1 MTDNRPAGGA
11 IRLAVCID
19 DIGMHAGVNA
29 AALELGASGRVSA
42 VSCMVDGPAW
52 RPAAADLVGALRG
65 QVDIGLHLD
74 FTEPFPQHGGRRTL
88 RALIVAAYA
97 GRLSPRQVAAEVR
110 RQFDAFE
117 DAAGAPPDFVDG
129 HQHVHQLPI
138 IREALMAELA
148 RRYPNHTPW
157 IRNTAPPASGRLQL
171 KPHIIGLL
179 GAAGLRRAARLGGY
193 RQNRHL
199 LGVYGFAGT
208 AADYRLRVQGWLA
221 QAQDRDVLMC
231 HPANG
236 GDDALAQARQIEYA
250 FYRGDDFTQL
260 LQEYRVT
267 LARLSTL

>member
-1 MTDNRPAGGA
+1 MSAV
-11 IRLAVCID
+11 RLAVCID
-19 DIGMHAGVNA
+19 DIGMHLGVNA
-29 AALELGASGRVSA
+29 AALELGAAGRVSA

-52 RPAAADLVGALRG
+52 RAGAAELGALRG
-65 QVDIGLHLD
+65 KVDIGLHLD
-74 FTEPFPQHGGRRTL
+74 FTEPWPGHPGKRTL

-97 GRLSPRQVAAEVR
+97 GRLAPQQVAAEVR

-117 DAAGAPPDFVDG
+117 DALGAAPDFVDG
-129 HQHVHQLPI
+129 HQHVHQLPT
-138 IREALMAELA
+138 IREALMAELV
-148 RRYPNHTPW
+148 RRFPHHKPW
-157 IRNTAPPASGRLQL
+157 IRNTAPPASGRWQL
-171 KPHIIGLL
+171 KPHVIGLL
-179 GAAGLRRAARLGGY
+179 GAAGLRRAAGLGGY

-199 LGVYGFAGT
+199 LGVYDFTGT

-236 GDDALAQARQIEYA
+236 GDDALARARQVEYD
-250 FYRGDDFTQL
+250 FYRSDDFTQL